1 MSQAYDVKN
10 MDVASSFPASAV
22 YMVDSILSFYVIQ
35 SKMLFLQYED
45 FDWLLKL
52 IHICR
57 DGAMHH
63 VLVYYLKLILLIR
76 ESGYDCEIQAALNFN
91 HNVSYLKTRNCATEA
106 IIYFTIAVQEKDRD
120 FLDKSI
126 CSFSMYS

>member
-10 MDVASSFPASAV
+10 MDATLSFPASAV
-22 YMVDSILSFYVIQ
+22 YMVDSILNLYVIQ

-63 VLVYYLKLILLIR
+63 VLVYYSKLILLTR
-76 ESGYDCEIQAALNFN
+76 ESGYDCEIQATLNFN
-91 HNVSYLKTRNCATEA
+91 NNVSYLKTKNCARCNY
-106 IIYFTIAVQEKDRD
+106 IFHNC
-120 FLDKSI
+120 SI
-126 CSFSMYS
+126 GKG